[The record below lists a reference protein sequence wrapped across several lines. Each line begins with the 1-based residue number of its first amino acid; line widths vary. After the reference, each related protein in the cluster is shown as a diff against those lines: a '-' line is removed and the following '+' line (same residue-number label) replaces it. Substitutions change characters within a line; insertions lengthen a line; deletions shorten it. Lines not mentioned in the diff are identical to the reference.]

1 MQWTFPVAFCS
12 SAVRF
17 ACLLACALFV
27 KHDNGVELRVQ
38 AFDALE
44 IEIEQFDTAHLFAAD
59 SRCKLLRGKKS
70 LVHRRSTVR
79 CMIGNRLKHT
89 RAGDRAIGKRFWIL
103 MLLF

>member
-44 IEIEQFDTAHLFAAD
+44 IEIEKFDTAHLFAAY
-59 SRCKLLRGKKS
+59 SRCKLLAVKKT
-70 LVHRRSTVR
+70 LVLRRSPVR
-79 CMIGNRLKHT
+79 CMIGTRLKLT
-89 RAGDRAIGKRFWIL
+89 RAGVRAVGKRFWI
-103 MLLF
+103 